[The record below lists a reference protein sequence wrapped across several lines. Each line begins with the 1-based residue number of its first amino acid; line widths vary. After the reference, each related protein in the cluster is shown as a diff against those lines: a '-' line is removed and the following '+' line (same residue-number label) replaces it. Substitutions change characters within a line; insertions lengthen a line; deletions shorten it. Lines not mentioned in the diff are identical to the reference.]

1 MEDDVNIDDVSA
13 TLRRDLITSD
23 TVRFAIVNSQE
34 KPILDIV
41 AGTGYYINSAFKAAA
56 LVFPS
61 LFLVSFPGQ

>member
-1 MEDDVNIDDVSA
+1 LEDDVNIDDVSA

-41 AGTGYYINSAFKAAA
+41 AGTGFYINSAFEAAA
-56 LVFPS
+56 LFFSPS
-61 LFLVSFPGQ
+61 FLVSFPRQ